1 VDGPLT
7 YDVSKIIDAQR
18 MGPIHWLV
26 VGLSFSLML
35 IDGYDLICIVFVAP
49 ILQKEWGFPRA
60 SFGLLFGA
68 ATLGTS
74 VGPLIFGTLAD
85 KLGRKPVLLL
95 GTAWFGVFTLA
106 AVLATNL
113 HQMLILRF
121 VAGVG
126 LGGVIAT
133 SIAFVAEFAP
143 RRIRAT
149 MIVMGVVG
157 VALGGGVGALIASH
171 LLGLYTWRCI
181 FWIGG
186 LTPLAVALIGAFIVP
201 ESPKYLT
208 LRPAKHAALI
218 ALLKRL
224 DPTLELP
231 PNTRFILS
239 DEQNGARFSYA
250 AAFSGRLAA
259 IVPLLMLTTF
269 LAQFALFFVNQ
280 WTTILLTSNGTTV
293 QRAALSAAAFQI
305 AGFIGALAV
314 TRPVDRFGFLPVP
327 ILFAAAAVIIAA
339 MGMPNLGENT
349 IIVLAGAAGF
359 CVIGLQFGNIATTGQ
374 VFPTYVRS
382 GGVGLCYGIGRIG
395 SVAGPVIA
403 GVLVGF
409 GFSINSLFYL
419 AGTLMLTGVVA
430 GALMVPLYKRQLAEM
445 GAAAAIAQAG
455 PS

>member
-1 VDGPLT
+1 MI
-7 YDVSKIIDAQR
+7 YDVSKIIDSRR

-35 IDGYDLICIVFVAP
+35 IDGYDLICIAFVAP
-49 ILQKEWGFPRA
+49 LLRKEWGFPPA

-68 ATLGTS
+68 ATLGTCI
-74 VGPLIFGTLAD
+74 GPLIFGTLAD
-85 KLGRKPVLLL
+85 KFGRKPVLLL
-95 GTAWFGVFTLA
+95 GTAWFGAFTLA
-106 AVLATNL
+106 AVLATTL

-121 VAGVG
+121 IAGIG

-171 LLGLYTWRCI
+171 LLGIYTWRCL

-186 LTPLAVALIGAFIVP
+186 LTPLALSLIGAFIVP
-201 ESPKYLT
+201 ESPKYLV
-208 LRPAKHAALI
+208 LHPARRGALI
-218 ALLKRL
+218 AVLKRL
-224 DPTLELP
+224 DPALNP
-231 PNTRFILS
+231 GPDTRFVIG

-280 WTTILLTSNGTTV
+280 WTTILLTSTGTTV

-305 AGFIGALAV
+305 AGFVGALAV

-327 ILFAAAAVIIAA
+327 ILFAGAAAIIAA
-339 MGMPNLGENT
+339 MGIPGLSENT
-349 IIVLAGAAGF
+349 IIALAGAAGF

-409 GFSINSLFYL
+409 GFSIHTLFYF
-419 AGTLMLTGVVA
+419 AGALMLVGVVA
-430 GALMVPLYKRQLAEM
+430 GALLIPLYRHQVTEI
-445 GAAAAIAQAG
+445 GAGSTRGQA
-455 PS
+455 P

>member
-1 VDGPLT
+1 MI
-7 YDVSKIIDAQR
+7 YDVSKIIDSRR

-35 IDGYDLICIVFVAP
+35 IDGYDLICIAFVAP
-49 ILQKEWGFPRA
+49 LLQKEWGFPPA

-68 ATLGTS
+68 ATLGTCI
-74 VGPLIFGTLAD
+74 GPLIFGTLAD
-85 KLGRKPVLLL
+85 KFGRKPVLLL
-95 GTAWFGVFTLA
+95 GTAWFGLFTLV
-106 AVLATNL
+106 AVLATSL

-121 VAGVG
+121 IAGIG

-171 LLGLYTWRCI
+171 LLGIYTWRCL

-186 LTPLAVALIGAFIVP
+186 LTPLALSLIGAFIVP
-201 ESPKYLT
+201 ESPKYLV
-208 LRPAKHAALI
+208 LHPARRAALI
-218 ALLKRL
+218 AVLKRL
-224 DPTLELP
+224 DPALKP
-231 PNTRFILS
+231 GS
-239 DEQNGARFSYA
+239 DTQFVIGDERNGARFSYA

-280 WTTILLTSNGTTV
+280 WTTILLTSTGTTV
-293 QRAALSAAAFQI
+293 QHAALSAAAFQI
-305 AGFIGALAV
+305 AGFVGALAV

-339 MGMPNLGENT
+339 MGIPGLGENT
-349 IIVLAGAAGF
+349 IIALAGAAGF

-382 GGVGLCYGIGRIG
+382 GGVGLCYGVGRIG

-403 GVLVGF
+403 GILVGF
-409 GFSINSLFYL
+409 GFSIHTLFYF
-419 AGTLMLTGVVA
+419 AGALMLTGVVA
-430 GALMVPLYKRQLAEM
+430 GALLIPLYRHQVTEI
-445 GAAAAIAQAG
+445 GTG
-455 PS
+455 STRGH

>member
-1 VDGPLT
+1 VDRPLT
-7 YDVSKIIDAQR
+7 YDISKIIDSRR
-18 MGPIHWLV
+18 MGRIHWLV

-35 IDGYDLICIVFVAP
+35 IDGYDLICIAFVAP
-49 ILQKEWGFPRA
+49 LLQKEWGFQRS

-68 ATLGTS
+68 ATLGTA

-85 KLGRKPVLLL
+85 KFGRKPVLLL
-95 GTAWFGVFTLA
+95 GTAWFGLFTLA
-106 AVLATNL
+106 AVLATAL
-113 HQMLILRF
+113 QQMLILRF

-133 SIAFVAEFAP
+133 SIAFVSEFAP

-186 LTPLAVALIGAFIVP
+186 LAPLVLAITGGWICP
-201 ESPKYLT
+201 ESPKYLA
-208 LRPAKHAALI
+208 LYPAKRPALI

-224 DPTLELP
+224 DPTLDP
-231 PNTRFILS
+231 APNAQFILS
-239 DEQNGARFSYA
+239 DEQNAARFTYA

-280 WTTILLTSNGTTV
+280 WTTILLTSNGTSV
-293 QRAALSAAAFQI
+293 QKAAISAAAFQI

-327 ILFAAAAVIIAA
+327 ILFAAAAAIIAA
-339 MGMPNLGENT
+339 MGIPGLGENA

-382 GGVGLCYGIGRIG
+382 GGVGLCYGVGRIG

-403 GVLVGF
+403 GIMVGY
-409 GFSINSLFYL
+409 GYSIPSLFTF
-419 AGTLMLTGVVA
+419 AGALMLAGVVA
-430 GALMVPLYKRQLAEM
+430 GALLVPLYKHQVTDR
-445 GAAAAIAQAG
+445 GV
-455 PS
+455 